1 MNSPTMQA
9 APAQQP
15 VAGLGALMSPSQPT
29 KGASPES
36 MGEIMALA
44 KKLTDAQLADVLMGK
59 SLDVPQFAA
68 LTEAMG
74 RKSLRTAVQ
83 GAQAQQELNQPSL
96 KQVALADMQMEQ
108 APQMQQMQQPVMA
121 AEGGLASLPAENMES
136 MDLASG
142 GIIAFADTKPGT
154 ETQMPIREDLTD
166 EERKQLAENPYMQR
180 VQGIRNLGNAFLTP
194 RNYDPIAKLS
204 DLASSVQK
212 WGQNTDAANANWEA
226 SKKQRTGEAKLFTG
240 EQTPKGKLVQAG
252 VVSPDTPIRDVEKIA
267 NANLNRGY
275 AIDREDAAAGAGM
288 TALANAQKTKVAPA
302 SVGTDKRSADRKAA
316 LMGTDTGTGITPEKR
331 VNPFSGL
338 KADLPDY
345 EKVKN
350 QNLGEGLMV
359 LSSAM
364 FNNPNLSMAMG
375 QGLPAL
381 AKISGASRK
390 EISDL
395 KKDYNAQQLNLGK
408 ANELFEQGQE
418 DKAFKYLKQSQDHAY
433 HMQTAMASM
442 MQAGKPS
449 DTIQTLN
456 AIRKP
461 GESMSDAFAR
471 FQDMK
476 QEPKT
481 DQALMAKFLDYQ
493 KSAAGILNPMTYPQF
508 LQTHNLNSGAQ
519 VAGAGNTGYSAVYDA
534 SGRRIQ

>member
-1 MNSPTMQA
+1 
-9 APAQQP
+9 
-15 VAGLGALMSPSQPT
+15 
-29 KGASPES
+29 
-36 MGEIMALA
+36 
-44 KKLTDAQLADVLMGK
+44 
-59 SLDVPQFAA
+59 
-68 LTEAMG
+68 
-74 RKSLRTAVQ
+74 
-83 GAQAQQELNQPSL
+83 
-96 KQVALADMQMEQ
+96 
-108 APQMQQMQQPVMA
+108 
-121 AEGGLASLPAENMES
+121 

-154 ETQMPIREDLTD
+154 ETEMPIREDLTD

-180 VQGIRNLGNAFLTP
+180 VQGIRDLGNAFLTP

-212 WGQNTDAANANWEA
+212 WGQNTDAANAVWEA
-226 SKKQRTGEAKLFTG
+226 GKKQRTGEAKLFTG

-252 VVSPDTPIRDVEKIA
+252 VVSPDTPIKDVEKVA
-267 NANLNRGY
+267 NANLNKVY
-275 AIDREDAAAGAGM
+275 AADREDAAAGAGM
-288 TALANAQKTKVAPA
+288 MALANARNTQANVNAD
-302 SVGTDKRSADRKAA
+302 VGTDKRSNDRRAA

-331 VNPFSGL
+331 ANPFSGL

-350 QNLGEGLMV
+350 QNLGEGLMA
-359 LSSAM
+359 LSGAM

-395 KKDYNAQQLNLGK
+395 KKDYNAQQLNLAK
-408 ANELFEQGQE
+408 ANELFESGQE
-418 DKAFKYLKQSQDHAY
+418 DNAFKYLKQSQDHAY
-433 HMQTAMASM
+433 HMATAMAQM
-442 MQAGKPS
+442 AQAGKPS

-461 GESMSDAFAR
+461 GESMNDAFVR
-471 FQDMK
+471 LQDMK

-481 DQALMAKFLDYQ
+481 DQAMMSKFLDYQ
-493 KSAAGILNPMTYPQF
+493 KSAAGILKPMTYPQF
-508 LQTHNLNSGAQ
+508 LQAHGLNVGTQ